1 MDVQTGTTENTSQF
15 YSNRWNRM
23 ESFISLQYKLQETAE
38 IMQRFKNNCIYTPL
52 SKKPPFLFSLKEKRS
67 SPTEQ
72 DGNQGENIP
81 KEVWVGTQLQD
92 WFFYRSVKIIKLF
105 SLRILKIDMYMY
117 VYIYTLIY
125 RSQKPSKKG
134 LMKVLLL
141 LYIISELILGAQQK
155 NRIQTPLPIYTQSN
169 VNKKQKYATKCTL
182 QTSEY
187 HQIIKC
193 VSFLILP
200 YRKLTPVPVDLRIL
214 HKSG

>member
-1 MDVQTGTTENTSQF
+1 
-15 YSNRWNRM
+15 
-23 ESFISLQYKLQETAE
+23 
-38 IMQRFKNNCIYTPL
+38 MQGFKNNCIYTLL

-92 WFFYRSVKIIKLF
+92 WFLYRSVKIIKLF

-117 VYIYTLIY
+117 VYIHTLIY
-125 RSQKPSKKG
+125 RSQKQSKKG

-155 NRIQTPLPIYTQSN
+155 NRIQIPIYTQSN

-193 VSFLILP
+193 VSFL
-200 YRKLTPVPVDLRIL
+200 TE
-214 HKSG
+214 S